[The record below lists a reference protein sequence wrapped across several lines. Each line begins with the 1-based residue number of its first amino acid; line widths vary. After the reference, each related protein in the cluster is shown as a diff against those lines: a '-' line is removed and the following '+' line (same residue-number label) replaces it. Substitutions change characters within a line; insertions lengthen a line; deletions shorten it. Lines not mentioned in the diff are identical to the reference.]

1 MSRFVDYFFI
11 CGYDHTKGRSGNHRE
26 SKSQVIQRFPEK
38 DWPGTPFS
46 HGIDMFCQPNGW
58 VLNTERQEPS
68 FFVSVLTDVEGKRL
82 YCACLSFSEAV
93 SKEKVGLSSANDDL
107 EDDGQ
112 QAPMS
117 LMSMRGTSLPRHAVP
132 GVSLPTGVDDSV
144 MYAPK
149 CLALVS
155 SHDMTETFRNCL
167 GLIYTVYTERMVG
180 PGGEPIKLETL
191 VGNLLGLVNMPSPGS
206 SPLKFSLGGNDRQ
219 ILQPP
224 TYPDIPVSGMRVALL
239 FQQLGIRSVLTLFSA
254 VLTEQK
260 ILFYS
265 SSFSRLT
272 DSCTALISLIYP
284 MRYSHTLIP
293 VLPSL
298 LLEVLSSPT
307 PYIIGVHSQHREHID
322 ELLDVITVDLDGG
335 MITIPENMTI
345 HQIMEPLRTNVAYEL
360 SLVFHPELYLADNA
374 FRSNM
379 TANKSLELL
388 DKELRAVML
397 RLMTQLLQGYRSCL
411 TLVRIHPQPFITFHK
426 AAFLGLRNISR
437 ECDFI
442 PRFLDCMFL
451 NDFINQKGTPW
462 RTCDIFDEL
471 YANIGEH
478 LALELTDPHKIL
490 THIEDLAKELYENEN
505 CSVPNGQ
512 NYSQR
517 IPLPTE
523 GHMMRV
529 HQPVFPSLDAALV
542 AKIIEENQRHNL
554 LTAEKA
560 PQPNSSHCKLVP
572 MGQRLAGTTCNLTMV
587 PNSARRLEVLRNC
600 ISNIFENKISD
611 VKKTF
616 PAVIRALKSKAAR
629 LALCE
634 ELRTHVSGNQTMLEH
649 QQFDLIV
656 RLMNAALQDDSDI
669 DMHGVA
675 AALVPLATTFGRKLC
690 PGVIQFA
697 YTLIQDHAVWKN
709 LQFWESAFFND
720 VQNGIKDLYLA
731 IQEQNLYAKNQGV
744 ISAQLSVEKH
754 VGPRARE
761 VRKSAV
767 LNPQEPSVLEI
778 AANEIKKI
786 NNLTEGTIKERIT
799 NEEQTVYAQAVHY
812 TAKMVYFLIPMDFKP
827 ERNGKTLADHSS
839 DMISNSISN
848 SVADTDSIDAESG
861 FDDTEPNDN
870 GIGVITFVSR
880 FVDKVCGETSVN
892 DNHMKAL
899 HQMVQGLVAMHLETM
914 EAVSREAKRLPP
926 IQKPKFHSPSLL
938 PGEEL
943 VCEGLRVYLLSDGRE
958 EYNGGVSGGA
968 VLLPAEGAI
977 FLTNYR
983 VIFKGSPIDPFS
995 SEHTITR
1002 SFPVTSLTREKRF
1015 SLNEYLSE
1023 IDQTLKEGI
1032 QLRSST
1038 FQLIRAAFDDE
1049 VTVEEINNFR
1059 NLIHK
1064 TQFPPTF
1071 WHLFAF
1077 RTHITLPTEPLNKEK
1092 DKAKYSTIR
1101 GFASKTL
1108 KNVGKATGLKTKN
1121 KKSHSKY
1128 MLPNMQPMHGRLSVA
1143 EMMNHET
1150 KFREDDELSEVG
1162 DVVAPPVVTSH
1173 NLPTLD
1179 SKGLERLS
1187 ERRYYKDWVRLG
1199 LGSLD
1204 LISVKTT
1211 AQPTEAT
1218 RISIVNHRFAV
1229 ARSLP
1234 SLLVVPGRISDD
1246 SLKRFSKVHKQ
1257 SRFPTITWRH
1267 KTSKALLV
1275 RGSSYHNKGMMNFMK
1290 RHQEN
1295 HPGQS
1300 HETHVP
1306 SSLEAEQFLAAVIAA
1321 TPAAVTRPESSWN
1334 MAGSTTSVNSLS
1346 EGGLGSITTPTLSR
1360 RNNNPFSKA
1369 MEGFGTLTRSS
1380 VNLSIRSVKNQ
1391 RKSFTLFTGGKSG
1404 RPFGGRLSLSS
1415 VKGKPGMGSQSSL
1428 TGSGAIRGSYRAS
1441 IDSDVESS
1449 HTLQKAILYVFGE
1462 KSQRGVKMD
1471 SHPKA
1476 DFIPVDYPEPR
1487 RLRASFKKLM
1497 QACAPS
1503 TTPQGSSA
1511 HEKTF
1516 HKLVEQSEW
1525 LQLLQSV
1532 MQLAG
1537 AVTDLMDIQGS
1548 SVMLC
1553 LEDGWDLTCQVSS
1566 LAQLCLDPHYRT
1578 LEGFR
1583 TLIEKEWIAFGHRF
1597 NHRSNIDNSSQDTGF
1612 TPLFLQFLDIVH
1624 QLHNQ
1629 FPMAFEFSHF
1639 YLKFLAYH
1647 HVSCRFRTFLLDSEL
1662 QRSECGFTQEEK
1674 KSSLGNGRTSGRHA
1688 AEYQSSDEET
1698 GGNSST
1704 LPGTHLG
1711 LSVFDYIERASYK
1724 SPLFHN
1730 PLFCPE
1736 LQQPV
1741 LRPFS
1746 HMSDLVLWDYYIK
1759 EELRYGPSYDL
1770 EIAGLELQQEQEV
1783 DSMTEQPS
1791 MRLTKY
1797 SMTHGYDNIVND
1809 QPDIT
1814 THLLKRIEDLE
1825 TELGHLP
1832 HRWQHHWSQLE
1843 PPPPHPP
1850 PPPPGT
1856 SSANPA
1862 QVTTPSMYARHY
1874 GRSVHKRST
1883 IELLLRGKMGPGGG
1897 RESESGGGGSY
1908 THPHR
1913 FEKYNYTTP
1922 TYCDLCN
1929 SVLWGIVRTGFRC
1942 QDCGLNCHE
1951 KCRDHVPKAC
1961 TKYKSVTRD
1970 PTSDNLDQFNPQ
1982 AGVGSQYVGQDSIG
1996 YQFNTQHQDE
2006 HSNITCQG
2014 YLYKRG
2020 ALLKAWKQ
2028 RWFVLDTIKHQLRYY
2043 DTREDF
2049 HCKGSIDLSEMKGV
2063 SQPSSVPPGAPK
2075 KADDRCFFDLQ
2086 TSRRTYSLCAESIQQ
2101 AVEWQEK
2108 IQNCL

>member
-1 MSRFVDYFFI
+1 MSRFVDYFVI
-11 CGYDHTKGRSGNHRE
+11 CGYDHTKGRSGSHKE
-26 SKSQVIQRFPEK
+26 SNSQLIQRFPEK
-38 DWPGTPFS
+38 DWPDIPFI
-46 HGIDMFCQPNGW
+46 HGLELFCQPNGW
-58 VLNTERQEPS
+58 LLTPDRQEPK
-68 FFVSVLTDVEGKRL
+68 FFISVLTDVEGKRL
-82 YCACLSFSEAV
+82 YCPCLSFSEAV
-93 SKEKVGLSSANDDL
+93 SKEKLGLTTVDEDI

-117 LMSMRGTSLPRHAVP
+117 LVTVRGSSLPRHVVP

-149 CLALVS
+149 CLALLS
-155 SHDMTETFRNCL
+155 KHDMAETFRNCL

-180 PGGEPIKLETL
+180 PGGEAIRLETL
-191 VGNLLGLVNMPSPGS
+191 VGNLLGLVTVPSPGAP
-206 SPLKFSLGGNDRQ
+206 PLKFSLGGNDRQ
-219 ILQPP
+219 IIQSP
-224 TYPDIPVSGMRVALL
+224 TYPDIPVTGARVALL
-239 FQQLGIRSVLTLFSA
+239 FQQLGIRAVLTLFSA

-265 SSFSRLT
+265 QSYSRLT
-272 DSCTALISLIYP
+272 DSCTALTSLIYP

-293 VLPSL
+293 VLPHSI
-298 LLEVLSSPT
+298 LEVLSSPT
-307 PYIIGVHSQHREHID
+307 PYIMGVHSLHQDHIA

-335 MITIPENMTI
+335 MLTIPENMTI
-345 HQIMEPLRTNVAYEL
+345 HQIMEPLRTNVVYEL
-360 SLVFHPELYLADNA
+360 SLVLHPELYLSDNA
-374 FRSNM
+374 FQSARVNS
-379 TANKSLELL
+379 KSPDLL

-426 AAFLGLRNISR
+426 AAFLGLRNVSQ

-442 PRFLDCMFL
+442 PRFLDCMFF
-451 NDFINQKGTPW
+451 NDFIYNRGTPW
-462 RTCDIFDEL
+462 RKCDIFDQL
-471 YANIGEH
+471 YSNIGEH
-478 LALELTDPHKIL
+478 LALEQNDHRKIL
-490 THIEDLAKELYENEN
+490 THIENLSKDLYENEN
-505 CSVPNGQ
+505 CLVPNGQ

-529 HQPVFPSLDAALV
+529 HQPIFPTLDPALV
-542 AKIIEENQRHNL
+542 SKIIEENQSHNL
-554 LTAEKA
+554 LIAERY
-560 PQPNSSHCKLVP
+560 QSNSSQYKLVP
-572 MGQRLAGTTCNLTMV
+572 MGQRMDGGSSNLITMV

-600 ISNIFENKISD
+600 ISSIFENKISD
-611 VKKTF
+611 AKKTF

-634 ELRTHVSGNQTMLEH
+634 ELGSHVSGNQTMLEH

-675 AALVPLATTFGRKLC
+675 AALLPLATTFGRKLC
-690 PGVIQFA
+690 PGVIQFV
-697 YTLIQDHAVWKN
+697 YTLIQDHAVWQN

-731 IQEQNLYAKNQGV
+731 IQEQNLYAKNHGV

-754 VGPRARE
+754 VGSRARE
-761 VRKSAV
+761 IRKSA
-767 LNPQEPSVLEI
+767 LLHPQDPSVLEI
-778 AANEIKKI
+778 ASNEIKKI
-786 NNLTEGTIKERIT
+786 DNLSESNKSERII
-799 NEEQTVYAQAVHY
+799 NEEQTVYAQAIHY
-812 TAKMVYFLIPMDFKP
+812 TTRMVCVLIPMDFKP
-827 ERNGKTLADHSS
+827 ERNGKGLADHTS

-870 GIGVITFVSR
+870 GLSVIKFVSR
-880 FVDKVCGETSVN
+880 FVDKVCGESSVN

-899 HQMVQGLVAMHLETM
+899 HQMVPGVVAMHLETM

-926 IQKPKFHSPSLL
+926 IQKPKFHTPSLL

-943 VCEGLRVYLLSDGRE
+943 VCDGLRVYLLSDGRE
-958 EYNGGVSGGA
+958 EYCGGVTGGA

-983 VIFKGSPIDPFS
+983 IIFKGSPIDPFS
-995 SEHTITR
+995 SEHTIAR

-1015 SLNEYLSE
+1015 SLNEYVSE
-1023 IDQTLKEGI
+1023 IDQVLKEGL
-1032 QLRSST
+1032 QLRSNT

-1059 NLIHK
+1059 TMIHK
-1064 TQFPPTF
+1064 TQYPATL

-1077 RTHITLPTEPLNKEK
+1077 RGHITLPSETLSKEK
-1092 DKAKYSTIR
+1092 DKNAKYSTIR

-1108 KNVGKATGLKTKN
+1108 KNVSKATGIKTKN
-1121 KKSHSKY
+1121 KKSHKY

-1143 EMMNHET
+1143 EIMNQNQ
-1150 KFREDDELSEVG
+1150 FREDDELSEVG
-1162 DVVAPPVVTSH
+1162 DQVQTPVMTSH

-1199 LGSLD
+1199 LGNLD
-1204 LISVKTT
+1204 LVSVKTT
-1211 AQPTEAT
+1211 AQSSEPT
-1218 RISIVNHRFAV
+1218 RISIVNHRFAL

-1234 SLLVVPGRISDD
+1234 SLLVVPGRISDE

-1257 SRFPTITWRH
+1257 GRFPSITWRH
-1267 KTSKALLV
+1267 KTSKALLL
-1275 RGSSYHNKGMMNFMK
+1275 RGSSYHARGMMNILR
-1290 RHQEN
+1290 RHQET

-1300 HETHVP
+1300 HEVP
-1306 SSLEAEQFLAAVIAA
+1306 SSIEAEQFLAAVISA
-1321 TPAAVTRPESSWN
+1321 TPQAVTRPESTWN
-1334 MAGSTTSVNSLS
+1334 MAGSSTSVNSLS
-1346 EGGLGSITTPTLSR
+1346 EGGLGAITTPTLSR

-1380 VNLSIRSVKNQ
+1380 
-1391 RKSFTLFTGGKSG
+1391 GGKSG

-1441 IDSDVESS
+1441 IESES
-1449 HTLQKAILYVFGE
+1449 EQPIHSLQKATLYVFGE
-1462 KSQRGVKMD
+1462 KSQVKGIKVD

-1476 DFIPVDYPEPR
+1476 DFIPVDYPEPK
-1487 RLRASFKKLM
+1487 RLRASFRKLM

-1503 TTPQGSSA
+1503 TVPQGSSA
-1511 HEKTF
+1511 QDKTF

-1583 TLIEKEWIAFGHRF
+1583 TLIEKEWVAFGHRF
-1597 NHRSNIDNSSQDTGF
+1597 NHRSNLDNSSQDSGF

-1629 FPMAFEFSHF
+1629 FPMAFEFSPF
-1639 YLKFLAYH
+1639 YLRFLAYH
-1647 HVSCRFRTFLLDSEL
+1647 HTSCRFRTFLLDSDFL
-1662 QRSECGFTQEEK
+1662 RSEVGFTQEEK
-1674 KSSLGNGRTSGRHA
+1674 KGSLGNGRSGGRHPT
-1688 AEYQSSDEET
+1688 EYHSSDDENM

-1704 LPGTHLG
+1704 LPGCHLG
-1711 LSVFDYIERASYK
+1711 LSVFDYIDRSSFK
-1724 SPLFHN
+1724 SPVFHN
-1730 PLFCPE
+1730 PLYCPE

-1746 HMSDLVLWDYYIK
+1746 HMSDLVLWDYYIM
-1759 EELRYGPSYDL
+1759 EELRYGPSYDM
-1770 EIAGLELQQEQEV
+1770 EIAELELQQEEEV
-1783 DSMTEQPS
+1783 DSLSDQPS
-1791 MRLTKY
+1791 LRLAKHTL
-1797 SMTHGYDNIVND
+1797 THGYDNLSSD
-1809 QPDIT
+1809 HPDMT
-1814 THLLKRIEDLE
+1814 SHLLKRIEDLE

-1832 HRWQHHWSQLE
+1832 HRWHHHWSLLE

-1850 PPPPGT
+1850 PPPPGCPA
-1856 SSANPA
+1856 ANPA

-1883 IELLLRGKMGPGGG
+1883 IELLLRGKMGPSGAGEGGG
-1897 RESESGGGGSY
+1897 GGGGSY

-1951 KCRDHVPKAC
+1951 KCRDNVPKAC

-1970 PTSDNLDQFNPQ
+1970 PTSDNLDQYNPQ
-1982 AGVGSQYVGQDSIG
+1982 GGGGGGQFGQQDSIG
-1996 YQFNTQHQDE
+1996 YQFSATHQDE

-2014 YLYKRG
+2014 YLYKKG

-2063 SQPSSVPPGAPK
+2063 TQPSSVPPGAPK
-2075 KADDRCFFDLQ
+2075 KADDRCFFDLH
-2086 TSRRTYSLCAESIQQ
+2086 TSRRTYSLCAESRQQ
-2101 AVEWQEK
+2101 ATEWQEK